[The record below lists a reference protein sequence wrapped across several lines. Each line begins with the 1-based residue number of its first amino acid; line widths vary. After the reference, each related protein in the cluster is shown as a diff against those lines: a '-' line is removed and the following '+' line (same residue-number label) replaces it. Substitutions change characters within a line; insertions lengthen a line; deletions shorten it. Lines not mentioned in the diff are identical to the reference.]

1 MPTDEPNY
9 DAVIETPIASILL
22 GIVVAE
28 GALLTIALLAE
39 RQPPLPPSTA
49 ISREVV
55 RQLRAY
61 FSDPHWRFSLPVT
74 QQGTPFQQR
83 VWQFMCSI
91 PVGETRRYGD
101 AAQALNS
108 APRAVGGACRRN
120 PVPLVVPC
128 HRIIAANGLGGFN
141 GRRDGAELAFKQW
154 LLKHERV

>member
-9 DAVIETPIASILL
+9 DAVIETPIASISL

-28 GALLTIALLAE
+28 DALLTIALLAR
-39 RQPPLPPSTA
+39 RQPPLLPSSA
-49 ISREVV
+49 MSREVV

-61 FSDPHWRFSLPVT
+61 FTDPQWHFSLPVT
-74 QQGTPFQQR
+74 PQGTPFQQR

-101 AAQALNS
+101 VAQALNS
-108 APRAVGGACRRN
+108 APRAVGGACRHN

-128 HRIIAANGLGGFN
+128 HRIVAANGLGGFN

-154 LLKHERV
+154 LLKHERA

>member
-9 DAVIETPIASILL
+9 DAVIETPIASISL

-28 GALLTIALLAE
+28 DALLTIALLAR
-39 RQPPLPPSTA
+39 RQRPLLPSNA
-49 ISREVV
+49 MSREVV

-61 FSDPHWRFSLPVT
+61 FTDPQWQFSLPIT
-74 QQGTPFQQR
+74 PQGTPFQQR

-101 AAQALNS
+101 VAQALNS
-108 APRAVGGACRRN
+108 APRAVGGACRHN

-128 HRIIAANGLGGFN
+128 HRIVAANGLGGFN
-141 GRRDGAELAFKQW
+141 GCRDGAELAFKQW
-154 LLKHERV
+154 LLKHERA